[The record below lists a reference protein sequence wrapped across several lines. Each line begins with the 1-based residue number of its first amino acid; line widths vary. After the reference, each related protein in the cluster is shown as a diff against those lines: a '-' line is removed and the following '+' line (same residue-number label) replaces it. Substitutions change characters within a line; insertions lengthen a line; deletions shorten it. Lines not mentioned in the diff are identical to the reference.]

1 MIKYSEIEALSKALE
16 AENKRLTLLF
26 KKYIEDKTLI
36 SIDANIVDNEIV
48 LTPHIWLESP
58 NNVIH

>member
-16 AENKRLTLLF
+16 VENKRLTLLF
-26 KKYIEDKTLI
+26 KKYIKDKTLI